1 MIDEAGWLLGVGM
14 IVSVVAGPAGGV
26 AAVLAGDPETVAREA
41 AEQSRCIWE
50 RAADRQGDLVIAT
63 VVGDH
68 REQTW
73 ENLARALSA
82 ASPLVEAGGAIAICT
97 ELDEPPS
104 GSLNRLIEAVDF
116 GEVQHELLHDDAVE
130 AAPAMALA
138 KALDLGP
145 VYLRSRLPADVV
157 ESLGM
162 TPIQDDNE
170 LARLAAGREH
180 CVVIE
185 EAQRV
190 VPRLVN
196 RGEL

>member
-1 MIDEAGWLLGVGM
+1 MT
-14 IVSVVAGPAGGV
+14 VSVVPSAAGGV
-26 AAVLAGDPETVAREA
+26 AAVVAGDPETVARTA
-41 AEQSRCIWE
+41 TEQTKSIWE
-50 RAADRQGDLVIAT
+50 RSTDRRGDLVIAT

-73 ENLARALSA
+73 ENLGRAVSTA
-82 ASPLVEAGGAIAICT
+82 ASFVDPGGAIAVCT

-104 GSLNRLIEAVDF
+104 GSLNRLLEAVDF
-116 GEVQHELLHDDAVE
+116 GEVQESLRHEDAVQ

-138 KALDLGP
+138 KALDFGP
-145 VYLRSRLPADVV
+145 VYLRSRLPSDVV

-162 TPIQDDNE
+162 TPIEDDDE

-180 CVVIE
+180 CIVIE

-190 VPRLVN
+190 VATYTGRD
-196 RGEL
+196 GQ